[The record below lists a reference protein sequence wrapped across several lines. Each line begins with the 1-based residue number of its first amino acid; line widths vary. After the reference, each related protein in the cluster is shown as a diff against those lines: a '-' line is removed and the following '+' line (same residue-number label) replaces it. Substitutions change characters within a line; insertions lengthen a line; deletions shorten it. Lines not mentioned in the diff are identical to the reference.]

1 MSAPSTAEHPWPVR
15 TVSRKLTEWI
25 GRLGE
30 IWVEG
35 QVAQISRRAGAATVF
50 LVLRDPAADMSLSVT
65 CRRDLI
71 ERLPVPLGDGA
82 RIIVRARADFYA
94 ARGTLSLRASEIRAV
109 GIGELLARIERLKQ
123 LLAAEGLF
131 DVVRKKALPFLPAV
145 VGLVTG
151 RGSAAEH
158 DVIENAR
165 RRWPAVR
172 FATHACAVQG
182 PTAARSMI
190 DGLRILDSDPDVA
203 VIVIAR
209 GGGSVEDLLAFSD
222 EGLCRAIAACRT
234 PVVSAI
240 GHESDTVLIDYVADV
255 RASTPTDAGLKVVP
269 DLAAEQSRL
278 ARSRVAAYTSVSR
291 RIAQELQWLTGLRRH
306 PALADPESLLE
317 DRWEGVRALRSRAR
331 RQLSSQLAHGQ
342 ADLDHTQARIDALSP
357 AATLARGYA
366 VVTDDDGAVVRE
378 PAGVGDGQR
387 LHIRVAGG
395 SLQARAES
403 PTGHAASPTGRDRSA
418 TAGPGR

>member
-1 MSAPSTAEHPWPVR
+1 MTAPSTAEHPWPVR

-30 IWVEG
+30 VWVEG

-71 ERLPVPLGDGA
+71 EALPVPLADGA
-82 RIIVRARADFYA
+82 RVIVRARADFYA
-94 ARGTLSLRASEIRAV
+94 GRGTLSLRANEIRAIGV
-109 GIGELLARIERLKQ
+109 GELLARIDRLRQ

-131 DVVRKKALPFLPAV
+131 DPVRKKPLPFLPTK
-145 VGLVTG
+145 VGLITG

-158 DVIENAR
+158 DVVENAR

-172 FATHACAVQG
+172 FSTHACAVQG
-182 PTAARSMI
+182 PTAARSVI
-190 DGLRILDSDPDVA
+190 DGLRLLDGDEDVA

-209 GGGSVEDLLAFSD
+209 GGGSVEDLLPFSD

-240 GHESDTVLIDYVADV
+240 GHESDTSLIDYVADL
-255 RASTPTDAGLKVVP
+255 RASTPTDAGLKIVP
-269 DLAAEQSRL
+269 DLAAEQAGL
-278 ARSRVAAYTSVSR
+278 ARLRRGSYAALAR
-291 RIAQELQWLTGLRRH
+291 RIAHDMQWLTGIRGH
-306 PALADPESLLE
+306 PALADPDSLLE
-317 DRWEGVRALRSRAR
+317 NRRQSIDALRTRAR
-331 RQLSSQLAHGQ
+331 RQLASQLAHGQ
-342 ADLDHTQARIDALSP
+342 ADLDHTRARIVALSP

-366 VVTDDDGAVVRE
+366 VITTADGDVVRQ
-378 PAGVGDGQR
+378 PASVAEGQR
-387 LHIRVAGG
+387 LRIRLAGG
-395 SLQARAES
+395 SLDARVES
-403 PTGHAASPTGRDRSA
+403 DSR
-418 TAGPGR
+418 

>member
-1 MSAPSTAEHPWPVR
+1 MTAPSTAEHPWPVR

-30 IWVEG
+30 VWVEG

-50 LVLRDPAADMSLSVT
+50 LVLRDPAADISLSVT
-65 CRRDLI
+65 CRRDVI
-71 ERLPVPLGDGA
+71 EALPAPLADGA

-109 GIGELLARIERLKQ
+109 GIGELLARIERLRQ

-131 DVVRKKALPFLPAV
+131 DPARKKQLPFLPAV

-158 DVIENAR
+158 DVVENAR

-182 PTAARSMI
+182 PTAARSVI
-190 DGLRILDSDPDVA
+190 DGLNILDRDPDVA

-209 GGGSVEDLLAFSD
+209 GGGSVEDLLPFSD
-222 EGLCRAIAACRT
+222 EGLCRAVATCRT

-240 GHESDTVLIDYVADV
+240 GHESDTALIDFVADV

-269 DLAAEQSRL
+269 DLAAEQTGL
-278 ARSRVAAYTSVSR
+278 ARLRQASYTNVARRVSHD
-291 RIAQELQWLTGLRRH
+291 LQWLAGIRRAT
-306 PALADPESLLE
+306 ALADPESLLD
-317 DRWEGVRALRSRAR
+317 DRWKGVEAHRSRAR
-331 RQLSSQLAHGQ
+331 RQLAGQLAHAQ
-342 ADLDHTQARIDALSP
+342 ADLTHTRARIVALSP
-357 AATLARGYA
+357 AATLSRGYA
-366 VVTDDDGAVVRE
+366 VITTDNGDVVRE
-378 PAGVGDGQR
+378 PAAVDEGQR

-395 SLQARAES
+395 SLIARAES
-403 PTGHAASPTGRDRSA
+403 SLSRADPSTTRSGR
-418 TAGPGR
+418 

>member
-1 MSAPSTAEHPWPVR
+1 MTAPSSAEHPWPVR

-30 IWVEG
+30 VWVEG

-71 ERLPVPLGDGA
+71 DALPAPLTEGA
-82 RIIVRARADFYA
+82 RIIIRARADFYA
-94 ARGTLSLRASEIRAV
+94 GRGTLSLRASEIRSV
-109 GIGELLARIERLKQ
+109 GVGELLARIERLRQ

-131 DVVRKKALPFLPAV
+131 DPARKKPLPFLPAV

-158 DVIENAR
+158 DVVENAR
-165 RRWPAVR
+165 RRWPSVAFR
-172 FATHACAVQG
+172 THACAVQG
-182 PTAARSMI
+182 PTAARSVM
-190 DGLRILDSDPDVA
+190 DGLHILDGDPDVA
-203 VIVIAR
+203 VIVVAR
-209 GGGSVEDLLAFSD
+209 GGGSVEDLLPFSD

-234 PVVSAI
+234 PVVTAI
-240 GHESDTVLIDYVADV
+240 GHESDTALVDYVADV

-269 DLAAEQSRL
+269 DLAAERTGL
-278 ARSRVAAYTSVSR
+278 ARLRRAAYASVARRVAEDLR
-291 RIAQELQWLTGLRRH
+291 WLSTVRSH

-317 DRWEGVRALRSRAR
+317 QRWQGVETLRYRAR
-331 RQLSSQLAHGQ
+331 RQLSTQLGQ
-342 ADLDHTQARIDALSP
+342 GQTDLDHTRARIVALSP

-366 VVTDDDGAVVRE
+366 VVTTDDGGVVRS
-378 PAGVGDGQR
+378 PDGVSNGQR
-387 LHIRVAGG
+387 LHIRVSGG
-395 SLQARAES
+395 SLDARAEFAK
-403 PTGHAASPTGRDRSA
+403 GRGGASRSGR
-418 TAGPGR
+418 

>member
-1 MSAPSTAEHPWPVR
+1 MTATSTAEHPWPVR

-30 IWVEG
+30 VWVEG

-50 LVLRDPAADMSLSVT
+50 LVLRDPAADISLSVT
-65 CRRDLI
+65 CRRDVI
-71 ERLPVPLGDGA
+71 EALPAPLADGA

-109 GIGELLARIERLKQ
+109 GIGELLARIERLRQ

-131 DVVRKKALPFLPAV
+131 DPARKKQLPFLPAV

-158 DVIENAR
+158 DVVENAR

-182 PTAARSMI
+182 PTAARSVI
-190 DGLRILDSDPDVA
+190 DGLNILDRDPDVA

-209 GGGSVEDLLAFSD
+209 GGGSVEDLLPFSD
-222 EGLCRAIAACRT
+222 EGLCRAVATCRT

-240 GHESDTVLIDYVADV
+240 GHESDTALIDFVADV

-269 DLAAEQSRL
+269 DLAAEQTGL
-278 ARSRVAAYTSVSR
+278 ARLRQASYTNVARRVSHD
-291 RIAQELQWLTGLRRH
+291 LQWLAGIRRAT
-306 PALADPESLLE
+306 ALADPESLLD
-317 DRWEGVRALRSRAR
+317 DRWKGVEAHRSRAR
-331 RQLSSQLAHGQ
+331 RQLAGQLAHAQ
-342 ADLDHTQARIDALSP
+342 ADLTHTRARIVALSP
-357 AATLARGYA
+357 AATLSRGYA
-366 VVTDDDGAVVRE
+366 VITTDNGDVVRE
-378 PAGVGDGQR
+378 PAAVDEGQR

-395 SLQARAES
+395 SLIARAES
-403 PTGHAASPTGRDRSA
+403 SLSRANPSTTRSGR
-418 TAGPGR
+418 

>member
-1 MSAPSTAEHPWPVR
+1 MTATSTAEHPWPVR

-30 IWVEG
+30 VWVEG

-50 LVLRDPAADMSLSVT
+50 IVLRDPAADISLSVT
-65 CRRDLI
+65 CRRDVI
-71 ERLPVPLGDGA
+71 EALPAPLADGA

-109 GIGELLARIERLKQ
+109 GIGELLARIERLRQ

-131 DVVRKKALPFLPAV
+131 DPARKKQLPFLPAV

-158 DVIENAR
+158 DVVENAR

-182 PTAARSMI
+182 PTAARSVI
-190 DGLRILDSDPDVA
+190 EGLNILDRDPDVA

-209 GGGSVEDLLAFSD
+209 GGGSVEDLLPFSD
-222 EGLCRAIAACRT
+222 EGLCRAVATCRT

-240 GHESDTVLIDYVADV
+240 GHESDTALIDFVADV

-269 DLAAEQSRL
+269 DLAAEQTGL
-278 ARSRVAAYTSVSR
+278 ARLRQASYTNVARRVSHD
-291 RIAQELQWLTGLRRH
+291 LQWLAGIRRAT
-306 PALADPESLLE
+306 ALADPESLLD
-317 DRWEGVRALRSRAR
+317 DRWKGVEAHRSRAR
-331 RQLSSQLAHGQ
+331 RQLAGQLAHAQ
-342 ADLDHTQARIDALSP
+342 ADLTHTRARIVALSP
-357 AATLARGYA
+357 AATLSRGYA
-366 VVTDDDGAVVRE
+366 VITTDNGDVVRE
-378 PAGVGDGQR
+378 PAAVDEGQR

-395 SLQARAES
+395 SLIARAES
-403 PTGHAASPTGRDRSA
+403 SLSRANPSTTRSGR
-418 TAGPGR
+418 

>member
-1 MSAPSTAEHPWPVR
+1 MTAPSTAEHPWPVR

-30 IWVEG
+30 VWVEG
-35 QVAQISRRAGAATVF
+35 QVAQISRRAGAPTVF
-50 LVLRDPAADMSLSVT
+50 LVLRDSAADMSLSVT

-71 ERLPVPLGDGA
+71 EALPVPLADGA
-82 RIIVRARADFYA
+82 RIVVRARADFYA

-109 GIGELLARIERLKQ
+109 GIGELLARIERLRQ

-131 DVVRKKALPFLPAV
+131 DAVRKEPLPFLPAV
-145 VGLVTG
+145 VGLITG

-158 DVIENAR
+158 DVVENAR

-172 FATHACAVQG
+172 FTTHACAVQG
-182 PTAARSMI
+182 PTAARSVI
-190 DGLRILDSDPDVA
+190 EGLQLLDADPDVA

-209 GGGSVEDLLAFSD
+209 GGGSVEDLLPFSD

-240 GHESDTVLIDYVADV
+240 GHESDTALIDHVADL

-269 DLAAEQSRL
+269 DLAAEQAGL
-278 ARSRVAAYTSVSR
+278 ARLRRASYAAVSR
-291 RIAQELQWLTGLRRH
+291 RLAQDLQWLIAIRRL

-317 DRWEGVRALRSRAR
+317 TR
-331 RQLSSQLAHGQ
+331 RQSIESLRDRAHRQLASQLGHGQ
-342 ADLDHTQARIDALSP
+342 ADLDHTRARIVALSP

-366 VVTDDDGAVVRE
+366 VITSETGDVVRQ
-378 PAGVGDGQR
+378 PAAVAEGQR
-387 LHIRVAGG
+387 LHIRLAGG
-395 SLQARAES
+395 SLDARAES
-403 PTGHAASPTGRDRSA
+403 KIRA
-418 TAGPGR
+418 

>member
-1 MSAPSTAEHPWPVR
+1 MTQPSTAEHPWPVR

-30 IWVEG
+30 VWVEG
-35 QVAQISRRAGAATVF
+35 QIAQISRRAGAATVF

-65 CRRDLI
+65 CRRDVI
-71 ERLPVPLGDGA
+71 DALPGPLAEGA
-82 RIIVRARADFYA
+82 RVVVRARADFYA
-94 ARGTLSLRASEIRAV
+94 ARGTLSLRANEIRAV
-109 GIGELLARIERLKQ
+109 GVGELLARIERLRQ

-131 DVVRKKALPFLPAV
+131 DSVRKKPLPFLPAV

-158 DVIENAR
+158 DVVENAR

-172 FATHACAVQG
+172 FSLHACAVQG
-182 PTAARSMI
+182 PTAARSVM
-190 DGLRILDSDPDVA
+190 DGLRILDNNPEVA

-209 GGGSVEDLLAFSD
+209 GGGSVEDLLPFSD
-222 EGLCRAIAACRT
+222 EGLCRAVAACRT

-240 GHESDTVLIDYVADV
+240 GHESDTSLIDYVADV

-269 DLAAEQSRL
+269 DLAAEQSGL
-278 ARSRVAAYTSVSR
+278 ARLRRAAFASVARWV
-291 RIAQELQWLTGLRRH
+291 AQDMQWLADIRRH
-306 PALADPESLLE
+306 PALADPDGLLHA
-317 DRWEGVRALRSRAR
+317 RWEQVDTLRTRAR
-331 RQLSSQLAHGQ
+331 RQLALQLSQDQ
-342 ADLDHTQARIDALSP
+342 ADVDHTRARIVALSP

-366 VVTDDDGAVVRE
+366 VVTTVAGEVVRT
-378 PAGVGDGQR
+378 PTDVSVGQR

-395 SLQARAES
+395 SLDARAE
-403 PTGHAASPTGRDRSA
+403 PA
-418 TAGPGR
+418 TSGSKKRTSR